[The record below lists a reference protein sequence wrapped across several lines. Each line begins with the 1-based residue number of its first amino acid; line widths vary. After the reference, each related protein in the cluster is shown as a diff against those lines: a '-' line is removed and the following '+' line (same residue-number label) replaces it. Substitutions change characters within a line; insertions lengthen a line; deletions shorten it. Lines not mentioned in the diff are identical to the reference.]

1 MFDNLIEEKVDPVF
15 GIYQKFLEDSSKDKQ
30 NLSIGEYRD
39 SNGNSYKLNIL
50 NRALLEYKPQSFS
63 YSPLTGN
70 QEFINESIKLIFG
83 KNEENICGFQTP
95 SGTGAI
101 FTMCTLLNKT
111 TNPVV
116 YCPNITWNNHY
127 SIVKQAN
134 LILKIYDYS
143 TIISFDMDKF
153 KFSLQNAKENDVI
166 LLQACCHNPLGIDPT
181 KEQWK
186 EICSFIKQKKLI
198 PAFDAAYYGFGDG
211 LDEDLWAIRYFKE
224 NIDEMF
230 VCQSYSKIL
239 GLYSERIG
247 CLHIVCKN
255 SFKINEMNN
264 IRNVIAKYTRAV
276 FGSCPKYFSE
286 IIAYILKNYKRE
298 FLDELESMRLRL
310 IEMRKLFYNKL
321 ITSNPNLKIDSIL
334 KSKGFFHSFEFNEK
348 QISYLNENHI
358 YIVPPGRICICG
370 INENN
375 IDYLVKHFKNIL
387 IEKCCLKYNEKLN
400 TSDLIILITG
410 AYGEISK
417 CLYPLLLEKLKNLKV
432 KFKILGNNKE
442 KIEGLRMQIEDCMF
456 RNLISIEGYCDND
469 ENAFKDIN
477 LAIFL
482 ASAPYIKG
490 CSRKDLFKSNKQI
503 LSVHSKLIETF
514 SKGCPI
520 LVVSNP
526 VNSLASIVKEN
537 AMNSQVICLT
547 SLDEYRGNNI
557 YGDNVYIWGNHSNPQ
572 VSYNNGNF
580 LDNKVLK
587 DRGNV
592 IALLSQGP
600 STFSVSKAIA
610 DLIYNWYF
618 GSCKIHSIGI
628 CDSGL
633 YGIPKNICFSMPVKF
648 RGNFKI
654 EVVNNIKISPKVLE
668 NSIKSINDEIY
679 N

>member
-1 MFDNLIEEKVDPVF
+1 
-15 GIYQKFLEDSSKDKQ
+15 
-30 NLSIGEYRD
+30 
-39 SNGNSYKLNIL
+39 
-50 NRALLEYKPQSFS
+50 
-63 YSPLTGN
+63 
-70 QEFINESIKLIFG
+70 
-83 KNEENICGFQTP
+83 
-95 SGTGAI
+95 
-101 FTMCTLLNKT
+101 
-111 TNPVV
+111 
-116 YCPNITWNNHY
+116 
-127 SIVKQAN
+127 
-134 LILKIYDYS
+134 
-143 TIISFDMDKF
+143 
-153 KFSLQNAKENDVI
+153 
-166 LLQACCHNPLGIDPT
+166 
-181 KEQWK
+181 
-186 EICSFIKQKKLI
+186 
-198 PAFDAAYYGFGDG
+198 
-211 LDEDLWAIRYFKE
+211 
-224 NIDEMF
+224 MF

-537 AMNSQVICLT
+537 AMNSQVI
-547 SLDEYRGNNI
+547 
-557 YGDNVYIWGNHSNPQ
+557 
-572 VSYNNGNF
+572 
-580 LDNKVLK
+580 
-587 DRGNV
+587 
-592 IALLSQGP
+592 
-600 STFSVSKAIA
+600 
-610 DLIYNWYF
+610 
-618 GSCKIHSIGI
+618 
-628 CDSGL
+628 
-633 YGIPKNICFSMPVKF
+633 
-648 RGNFKI
+648 
-654 EVVNNIKISPKVLE
+654 
-668 NSIKSINDEIY
+668 
-679 N
+679 